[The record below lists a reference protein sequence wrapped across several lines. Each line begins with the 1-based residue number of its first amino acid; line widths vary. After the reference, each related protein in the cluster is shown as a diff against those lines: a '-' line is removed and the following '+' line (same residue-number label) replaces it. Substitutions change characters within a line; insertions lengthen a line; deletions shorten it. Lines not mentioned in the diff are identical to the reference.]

1 MSDSNRRDFF
11 RALITVPVRWRV
23 LTPEEVRRV
32 KQGQGHTLYS
42 KRGIPSPID
51 EFIEEA
57 TPGSQEERLYRCLQL
72 LNNKLDFVIEQIFHH
87 SSGTPPSRD
96 DVIDMSASG
105 LKFTCREH
113 LQKGALLKM
122 DLVMPGTFQFQTEL
136 LAEVVRVE
144 AKEGGY
150 IVAVRIVEIDEG
162 SRESIVKTVFQKQ
175 RMDIRGGKVNR
186 EDQDGH

>member
-42 KRGIPSPID
+42 KSGIPSPID
-51 EFIEEA
+51 EFVEEA

-87 SSGTPPSRD
+87 SSATPPSRD

-122 DLVMPGTFQFQTEL
+122 DLVMPGTFQFQMEL

-162 SRESIVKTVFQKQ
+162 SRESIVKTVFEKQ

>member
-1 MSDSNRRDFF
+1 MNASNRREFF

-23 LTPEEVRRV
+23 LTQEEIRRV
-32 KQGQGHTLYS
+32 RQGMGHTLYS
-42 KRGIPSPID
+42 KSGIPSPID
-51 EFIEEA
+51 EFIEES
-57 TPGSQEERLYRCLQL
+57 TPGSKEERLYRCLQL
-72 LNNKLDFVIEQIFHH
+72 LNNKLDFVIEQIFLH
-87 SSGTPPSRD
+87 SSGTPPARD

-105 LKFTCREH
+105 LKFTCHEH

-122 DLVMPGTFQFQTEL
+122 DLVMPGTFQFQMEL
-136 LAEVVRVE
+136 ISEVVRVE
-144 AKEGGY
+144 AREGGY

-186 EDQDGH
+186 EEQDGP

>member
-1 MSDSNRRDFF
+1 MSYSNRRDFF
-11 RALITVPVRWRV
+11 RALITVPVRWRA

-32 KQGQGHTLYS
+32 RQGQGHTLYS
-42 KRGIPSPID
+42 KSGIPSPID

-72 LNNKLDFVIEQIFHH
+72 LNNKLDFVIEQVFHH
-87 SSGTPPSRD
+87 SSGAPPSRD

-113 LQKGALLKM
+113 LQKGVLLKM
-122 DLVMPGTFQFQTEL
+122 DLVMPGSFQFQMEL
-136 LAEVVRVE
+136 VAEVVRVE

-150 IVAVRIVEIDEG
+150 VVAVRIVEIDEG
-162 SRESIVKTVFQKQ
+162 SRESIVKVVFQKQ
-175 RMDIRGGKVNR
+175 RMDIRGGRISR